1 MDLEAN
7 YEIARVAEFILSR
20 NFTRVALQFP
30 DELLKDSMRVV
41 KALRQELESHVKLY
55 VMADTTYGSCCVDE
69 VGAAHVNANCVVH
82 YGHTCLSPTS
92 TLPALFIFRKAS
104 VVTSNCARTLLDHGL
119 KSGKPILVL
128 YGLEYAHAI
137 SEIKKLSS
145 SSASSAH
152 GSTTI
157 LEHLYADANSSVI
170 SPCEECGVSNKC
182 ETETEETGQN
192 YNFGG
197 LSWRLPQ
204 GRKMEDYLLFWIGSE
219 DTAFANVVLTFNSCE
234 IGVRPRVYLLQHPI
248 WYYLVEKAKDANMI
262 GILVGTLGA
271 AGYLD
276 MINRMRKLITKAG
289 KKSYTFVMGRPNP
302 AKLANFPECDVFIN
316 VSCPQTALLDS
327 KEFLAPIIT
336 PFEAML
342 ALVRWL
348 QQQHPMLTWSQLI
361 SELMEQFGG
370 DLSAPPTQLLPALRQ
385 VGTMD
390 EYCNEFHVRAAHI
403 SGIPSH
409 IQLELF
415 LNGLKEELR
424 VRFRPND
431 ATDLRIAMSE
441 EVEYGFRGRQW
452 TGEYIVEFR
461 DLIASS
467 PLAWEQQSD
476 EARFSFIQGSYVEH
490 LDLQDEEEKD
500 EILALVNTTEKAVQL
515 RSEDNKSVAKT
526 GAEYLMSRS
535 YQGLDI
541 SGTDS
546 LPGKF
551 FTGRSGKAS
560 GYKNENTR

>member
-1 MDLEAN
+1 MEMGSEGDKFGWRFGSHTRRTNCAAHRTGGGGDLTASYLLLLSGFCCCCSSLVLLVMDLEAN
-7 YEIARVAEFILSR
+7 YEIARVAEFIISR

-69 VGAAHVNANCVVH
+69 VGAAHVNADCVVH

-92 TLPALFIFRKAS
+92 TLPALFIFQKAS

-137 SEIKKLSS
+137 SEIKKLSTS
-145 SSASSAH
+145 SVSSAH
-152 GSTTI
+152 GSTPTPI
-157 LEHLYADANSSVI
+157 LEHFYADANSPVI
-170 SPCEECGVSNKC
+170 SPSEECGVSNEC

-192 YNFGG
+192 YNIGG

-234 IGVRPRVYLLQHPI
+234 IVRYDAAGDRLINDLSQAKKI
-248 WYYLVEKAKDANMI
+248 LRRRYYLVEKAKDANMI

-276 MINRMRKLITKAG
+276 MINKMKELITKAG

-342 ALVRWL
+342 ALVR
-348 QQQHPMLTWSQLI
+348 
-361 SELMEQFGG
+361 
-370 DLSAPPTQLLPALRQ
+370 
-385 VGTMD
+385 
-390 EYCNEFHVRAAHI
+390 
-403 SGIPSH
+403 
-409 IQLELF
+409 
-415 LNGLKEELR
+415 
-424 VRFRPND
+424 
-431 ATDLRIAMSE
+431 
-441 EVEYGFRGRQW
+441 GRQW
-452 TGEYIVEFR
+452 TGEYTVEFR

-467 PLAWEQQSD
+467 PLACEQQPD

-515 RSEDNKSVAKT
+515 RSDDNKSVAKT

-535 YQGLDI
+535 YQGLEI
-541 SGTDS
+541 SGIES
-546 LPGKF
+546 PPGKF
-551 FTGRSGKAS
+551 LTGRSGKAS